1 MFIRGYKVILG
12 HICLVVLAV
21 FNYEWLEDNGRTT
34 DSLLKKVAKQVVS
47 QLGDS
52 LDTTIIYTRKL
63 STSYNTSTGAVTT
76 SDTSYTIKVPVEF
89 IQSTEE
95 TGYQENV
102 ARIFIT
108 PDLIGD
114 SQPLLSDEIT
124 LTFSGSTRVA
134 KITDVRTL
142 RGGQEYL
149 FRVDVIF

>member
-1 MFIRGYKVILG
+1 MSGQL
-12 HICLVVLAV
+12 
-21 FNYEWLEDNGRTT
+21 
-34 DSLLKKVAKQVVS
+34 DSLLKNVAKQVVS

-63 STSYNTSTGAVTT
+63 SPSYNTSTGAVTT

>member
-1 MFIRGYKVILG
+1 MAGQLD
-12 HICLVVLAV
+12 A
-21 FNYEWLEDNGRTT
+21 
-34 DSLLKKVAKQVVS
+34 LLKNVAKQVVS

-95 TGYQENV
+95 TGFQENV

>member
-1 MFIRGYKVILG
+1 MAGQL
-12 HICLVVLAV
+12 
-21 FNYEWLEDNGRTT
+21 
-34 DSLLKKVAKQVVS
+34 DSLLKNVAKQVVS

-52 LDTTIIYTRKL
+52 LDTTIVYTRQA
-63 STSYNTSTGAVTT
+63 SASYNTSTGAVTT

-89 IQSTEE
+89 IQSSEE
-95 TGYQENV
+95 TGFQENI
-102 ARIFIT
+102 ARVFIT

>member
-1 MFIRGYKVILG
+1 MAGQL
-12 HICLVVLAV
+12 
-21 FNYEWLEDNGRTT
+21 
-34 DSLLKKVAKQVVS
+34 DSLLKNVAKQVVS

-95 TGYQENV
+95 SGYQENV

-142 RGGQEYL
+142 RGGHEYL

>member
-1 MFIRGYKVILG
+1 MAGQLDT
-12 HICLVVLAV
+12 A
-21 FNYEWLEDNGRTT
+21 
-34 DSLLKKVAKQVVS
+34 LKNVAKQVVS

-52 LDTTIIYTRKL
+52 LDTTIIYTRK
-63 STSYNTSTGAVTT
+63 SSASYNTSTGAVTT

-89 IQSTEE
+89 IQSSEE
-95 TGYQENV
+95 TGFQENV
-102 ARIFIT
+102 ARIYIT

>member
-1 MFIRGYKVILG
+1 MAGQL
-12 HICLVVLAV
+12 
-21 FNYEWLEDNGRTT
+21 
-34 DSLLKKVAKQVVS
+34 DSLLKNVAKQVVS

-52 LDTTIIYTRKL
+52 LDTTIIYTRKS

-89 IQSTEE
+89 IQSSEE
-95 TGYQENV
+95 TGFQEYI
-102 ARIFIT
+102 ARVYIT

-114 SQPLLSDEIT
+114 SQPLLSDELT

-149 FRVDVIF
+149 FRIDVIF

>member
-1 MFIRGYKVILG
+1 MAGQLD
-12 HICLVVLAV
+12 A
-21 FNYEWLEDNGRTT
+21 
-34 DSLLKKVAKQVVS
+34 LLKNVAKQVVS

-52 LDTTIIYTRKL
+52 LDTTIVYTRQA
-63 STSYNTSTGAVTT
+63 SASYNTSTGAVTT

-89 IQSTEE
+89 VQSTEE
-95 TGYQENV
+95 SGYQENI

-114 SQPLLSDEIT
+114 SQPLLSDEVT

>member
-1 MFIRGYKVILG
+1 MAGQLDT
-12 HICLVVLAV
+12 A
-21 FNYEWLEDNGRTT
+21 
-34 DSLLKKVAKQVVS
+34 LKQIAKQVVS

-52 LDTTIIYTRKL
+52 LDTTIVYTRQA
-63 STSYNTSTGAVTT
+63 SASYNTSTGAVTT

-95 TGYQENV
+95 SGYQETV

>member
-1 MFIRGYKVILG
+1 MAGELD
-12 HICLVVLAV
+12 A
-21 FNYEWLEDNGRTT
+21 
-34 DSLLKKVAKQVVS
+34 LLKNVAKQVVS

-89 IQSTEE
+89 VQSTEE

>member
-1 MFIRGYKVILG
+1 MAGQL
-12 HICLVVLAV
+12 
-21 FNYEWLEDNGRTT
+21 
-34 DSLLKKVAKQVVS
+34 DSLLKNVAKQVVS

-95 TGYQENV
+95 SGYQENV

-114 SQPLLSDEIT
+114 SQPLLSDEVT

>member
-1 MFIRGYKVILG
+1 MAGQL
-12 HICLVVLAV
+12 
-21 FNYEWLEDNGRTT
+21 
-34 DSLLKKVAKQVVS
+34 DSLLKNVAKQVVS

-95 TGYQENV
+95 SGYQENV

-114 SQPLLSDEIT
+114 SQPQLSDEIT

>member
-1 MFIRGYKVILG
+1 MAGQL
-12 HICLVVLAV
+12 
-21 FNYEWLEDNGRTT
+21 
-34 DSLLKKVAKQVVS
+34 DSLLKNVAKQVVS

-76 SDTSYTIKVPVEF
+76 SDTRYTIKVPVEF

-95 TGYQENV
+95 TGFQENV

-124 LTFSGSTRVA
+124 LTLSGSTRVA

>member
-1 MFIRGYKVILG
+1 MAGQL
-12 HICLVVLAV
+12 
-21 FNYEWLEDNGRTT
+21 

-52 LDTTIIYTRKL
+52 LDTTIIYTRK
-63 STSYNTSTGAVTT
+63 SSASYNTSTGAVTT

-114 SQPLLSDEIT
+114 SQPLLSDEVT

>member
-1 MFIRGYKVILG
+1 MAGQL
-12 HICLVVLAV
+12 
-21 FNYEWLEDNGRTT
+21 
-34 DSLLKKVAKQVVS
+34 DSLLKNVAKQVVS

-95 TGYQENV
+95 TGLQENV

-114 SQPLLSDEIT
+114 SQPLLSDEVT

>member
-1 MFIRGYKVILG
+1 MAGQL
-12 HICLVVLAV
+12 
-21 FNYEWLEDNGRTT
+21 
-34 DSLLKKVAKQVVS
+34 DSLLKNVAKQVVS

-95 TGYQENV
+95 TGFQENV

-114 SQPLLSDEIT
+114 SQPLLSDEVT

-149 FRVDVIF
+149 FRIDVIF

>member
-1 MFIRGYKVILG
+1 MAGQLDT
-12 HICLVVLAV
+12 A
-21 FNYEWLEDNGRTT
+21 
-34 DSLLKKVAKQVVS
+34 LKNIAKQVVS

-52 LDTTIIYTRKL
+52 LDTTIIYTRKA
-63 STSYNTSTGAVTT
+63 SASYNTSTGAITT

-89 IQSTEE
+89 IQSSEE
-95 TGYQENV
+95 TGFQENV
-102 ARIFIT
+102 ARIYIT

-124 LTFSGSTRVA
+124 LTFSGSTRVS

>member
-1 MFIRGYKVILG
+1 MAGQL
-12 HICLVVLAV
+12 
-21 FNYEWLEDNGRTT
+21 
-34 DSLLKKVAKQVVS
+34 DSLLKNVAKQVVS

-89 IQSTEE
+89 VQSTEE
-95 TGYQENV
+95 SGYQENI

>member
-1 MFIRGYKVILG
+1 MAGQLDT
-12 HICLVVLAV
+12 A
-21 FNYEWLEDNGRTT
+21 
-34 DSLLKKVAKQVVS
+34 LKQIAKQVVS

-52 LDTTIIYTRKL
+52 LDTTIIYTRKS

-89 IQSTEE
+89 IQSSEE
-95 TGYQENV
+95 TGFQENI
-102 ARIFIT
+102 ARVFIT

-114 SQPLLSDEIT
+114 SQPLLSDEGT

-149 FRVDVIF
+149 FRIDVIF

>member
-1 MFIRGYKVILG
+1 MAGQL
-12 HICLVVLAV
+12 
-21 FNYEWLEDNGRTT
+21 
-34 DSLLKKVAKQVVS
+34 DSLLKSVAKQVVS

-89 IQSTEE
+89 VQSTEE
-95 TGYQENV
+95 SGYQENI

>member
-1 MFIRGYKVILG
+1 MAGQLDT
-12 HICLVVLAV
+12 A
-21 FNYEWLEDNGRTT
+21 
-34 DSLLKKVAKQVVS
+34 LKNIAKQVVS

-76 SDTSYTIKVPVEF
+76 SDTSYTIKVPVDF
-89 IQSTEE
+89 IQSSEE
-95 TGYQENV
+95 TGFQENI
-102 ARIFIT
+102 ARVFIT

-114 SQPLLSDEIT
+114 SQPLLSDEVT

>member
-1 MFIRGYKVILG
+1 MAGQL
-12 HICLVVLAV
+12 
-21 FNYEWLEDNGRTT
+21 

-95 TGYQENV
+95 TGFQENV

>member
-1 MFIRGYKVILG
+1 MAGQLDT
-12 HICLVVLAV
+12 A
-21 FNYEWLEDNGRTT
+21 
-34 DSLLKKVAKQVVS
+34 LKQIAKQVVS

-52 LDTTIIYTRKL
+52 LDTTIVYTRKS

-89 IQSTEE
+89 IQSSEE
-95 TGYQENV
+95 TGFQENI
-102 ARIFIT
+102 ARVFIT

-149 FRVDVIF
+149 FRIDVIF

>member
-1 MFIRGYKVILG
+1 MAGQLDT
-12 HICLVVLAV
+12 A
-21 FNYEWLEDNGRTT
+21 
-34 DSLLKKVAKQVVS
+34 LKNIAKQIVS

-52 LDTTIIYTRKL
+52 LDTTIIYTRKA
-63 STSYNTSTGAVTT
+63 SASYNTSTGAVTT

-95 TGYQENV
+95 SGYQENI
-102 ARIFIT
+102 ARIYIT